1 VVLARSK
8 LAGSVVSDP
17 FKALEKL
24 RHNAYDAVLLDINLP
39 GMSGIALCE
48 EMRKLPQHES
58 TPAIFVTGC
67 SEFEPGARA
76 IFKAGDDLI
85 SKPIM
90 PVELTVKVIAH
101 LLRRRLQAEAARA

>member
-1 VVLARSK
+1 M
-8 LAGSVVSDP
+8 SDP

-24 RHNAYDAVLLDINLP
+24 RQSAYDAVLLDINLP

-58 TPAIFVTGC
+58 TPAIFVTGY
-67 SEFEPGARA
+67 SEFEPRARA

-101 LLRRRLQAEAARA
+101 LLRRRLQAQAARA